1 MSQPLLHLDAISRHY
16 QSGDTVVRALD
27 DVSLTIHDGEFVAIM
42 GQSGSGKST
51 LMNIIGCL
59 DRPTAGRYLVKGRDV
74 SDFNPDDLAALR
86 REVFGFVFQRYNL
99 LATATAA
106 ENVEIPAL
114 YSGMKRRDRLDRA
127 HELLGNLGLAERA
140 DHRPSQLSGG
150 QQQRV
155 AIARALMNDP
165 PVILADEP
173 TGALDSR
180 SGEDV
185 MNLLKTLH
193 ASGRTI
199 ILITHDE
206 KVAMHAHRIV
216 RIQDGKILKDI
227 YLLPLRENKR
237 GYGGQDQP

>member
-1 MSQPLLHLDAISRHY
+1 MISPLLQLDRISRHY

-59 DRPTAGRYLVKGRDV
+59 DRPTSGHYLVKGRDV
-74 SDFNPDDLAALR
+74 SNFEPDELATLR

-99 LATATAA
+99 LANATAA

-127 HELLGNLGLAERA
+127 HTLLGNLGLAERA

-173 TGALDSR
+173 TGALDR
-180 SGEDV
+180 AAAEGLTA
-185 MNLLKTLH
+185 LLLELNREEG
-193 ASGRTI
+193 AA
-199 ILITHDE
+199 LIAATHDPTL
-206 KVAMHAHRIV
+206 AARMHRQWQLI
-216 RIQDGKILKDI
+216 DGVLT
-227 YLLPLRENKR
+227 PGATRA
-237 GYGGQDQP
+237 